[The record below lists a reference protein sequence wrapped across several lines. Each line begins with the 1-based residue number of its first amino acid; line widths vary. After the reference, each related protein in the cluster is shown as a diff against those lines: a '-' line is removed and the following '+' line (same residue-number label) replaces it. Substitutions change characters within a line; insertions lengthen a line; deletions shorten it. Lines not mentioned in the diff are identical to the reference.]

1 MRIND
6 VQDEM
11 NGMQM
16 RGGTEHEL
24 ERLRGQVSETE
35 RQLYEL
41 RKYKADAEGLSDLRK
56 TCESLQREV
65 YELRIANNKLVG
77 YKNDADR
84 LPGVLAENSELKRRL
99 AGLGD
104 AEKYKALY
112 EKAEADNQKLRAQ
125 VRGLRRHVC
134 AASRCI

>member
-1 MRIND
+1 
-6 VQDEM
+6 M

-84 LPGVLAENSELKRRL
+84 LPGVLAENSELKRRFML
-99 AGLGD
+99 ASWNSNSKSLT
-104 AEKYKALY
+104 A
-112 EKAEADNQKLRAQ
+112 
-125 VRGLRRHVC
+125 RRPRSTTFTWRFL
-134 AASRCI
+134 A